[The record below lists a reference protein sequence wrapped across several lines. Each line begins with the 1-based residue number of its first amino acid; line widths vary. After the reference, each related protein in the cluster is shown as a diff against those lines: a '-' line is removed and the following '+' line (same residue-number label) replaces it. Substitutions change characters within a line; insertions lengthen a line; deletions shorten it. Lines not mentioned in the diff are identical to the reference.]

1 VPDDENSLGLED
13 VLSLGEVFGEVFS
26 VVADFS
32 PHVVDH
38 EGFGEV
44 VLVVGEGHGL
54 EVESHGGSALE
65 ITELVSAGSA
75 VSVSVEELG
84 HVSSVFGEVGV
95 VEAGVPGLVEVDNV
109 VRARAE
115 VSSKLFVGED
125 GVEDVDLINGGFI
138 SLVSDSGGESEG
150 SGSEVDFPDQSL
162 RSHHEGESRVTEE
175 ASSPSV
181 VGSTEVLSNSV
192 DVIGSSHSP
201 FKVVV
206 SENVV
211 GVGEGSGVVVGLGRL
226 GSISI
231 DVVGFV
237 NVNTV
242 GSLRRRLSHVIVARR
257 SVTSEGTL
265 GDS

>member
-1 VPDDENSLGLED
+1 MPDDEDSLGLKD
-13 VLSLGEVFGEVFS
+13 IFSFGDVFGEVFS

-44 VLVVGEGHGL
+44 VLVVGERHGL

-75 VSVSVEELG
+75 VSVGVEELG
-84 HVSSVFGEVGV
+84 HVSSVLREVGV
-95 VEAGVPGLVEVDNV
+95 IKTVVPGLVEVDNV
-109 VRARAE
+109 VAAGAE
-115 VSSKLFVGED
+115 VSSELLIGED
-125 GVEDVDLINGGFI
+125 GVEDVDLINGRFI
-138 SLVSDSGGESEG
+138 SLISDSGGESEG
-150 SGSEVDFPDQSL
+150 SSSEVNFPDQSL
-162 RSHHEGESRVTEE
+162 RSHHEGEGRVTKE
-175 ASSPSV
+175 ASGPSV
-181 VGSTEVLSNSV
+181 VGSSEVLADSV
-192 DVIGSSHSP
+192 DVISSSHSP

-211 GVGEGSGVVVGLGRL
+211 GVGEGGGVVVGLSGL
-226 GSISI
+226 SSISI

-257 SVTSEGTL
+257 SVTSE
-265 GDS
+265 